1 MRSLVEP
8 SKGIGDGRT
17 SRIKH
22 CPVPEYAVPRLTA
35 IPLPKSSLTGFITLY
50 VLFLAIGSLY
60 PFTGWAPLSS
70 WSTNFLTAPWPRYIT
85 RTDLATNMLVYVP
98 LGYALARWHAHPGH
112 GARGVTAGALT
123 GLALSLLLESGQEL
137 LPGRIASNLDMLV
150 NGLGA
155 LTGALLSLHHGRWL
169 RALRALHR
177 WRGRW
182 FLPGGSANFGLGL
195 LLLLFLAQFALL
207 PFPGLGWL
215 DLHLRP
221 IDTPPGGL
229 DQINLPWFSAVFL
242 EIATLGAFAANLL
255 RPGRYVSAMLLL
267 VVLAFMMKLLAAT
280 ILLKL
285 KVVGGVLSLE
295 TLAAFLLA
303 FWLLLN
309 PQVSRHRMRVALIL
323 LLATLLFRFGLT
335 ENHWWPAVSVLNI
348 VGLAKLV
355 ATLWPVLAL
364 ILLAAS
370 RPGGT
375 GRG

>member
-1 MRSLVEP
+1 M
-8 SKGIGDGRT
+8 
-17 SRIKH
+17 
-22 CPVPEYAVPRLTA
+22 
-35 IPLPKSSLTGFITLY
+35 PKSRLLGFIVFY
-50 VLFLAIGSLY
+50 ALFLAVGSLY
-60 PFTGWAPLSS
+60 PFTGWAPLSD
-70 WSTNFLTAPWPRYIT
+70 WSADFLTAPWPRYIT

-98 LGYALARWHAHPGH
+98 LGYALAHKFIHPGH
-112 GARGVTAGALT
+112 RARGVVAGALA
-123 GLALSLLLESGQEL
+123 GLAFSLLLESGQHL

-155 LTGALLSLHHGRWL
+155 LTGALLSLHHRRWL
-169 RALRALHR
+169 RAGRALCR

-182 FLPGGSANFGLGL
+182 FRPGLRSNLGLGL
-195 LLLLFLAQFALL
+195 LLLWFLAQFSLL

-229 DQINLPWFSAVFL
+229 DQINLPWFAAVFL

-267 VVLAFMMKLLAAT
+267 VVLAFIMKLLAAT

-309 PQVSRHRMRVALIL
+309 PLVSRRRWRICLLL
-323 LLATLLFRFGLT
+323 LLAATLLRIGLAGA
-335 ENHWWPAVSVLNI
+335 NWWPGVSALNI
-348 VGLAKLV
+348 VGLAKHLGAVWPLLGLGWLV
-355 ATLWPVLAL
+355 FSMRRAL
-364 ILLAAS
+364 PS
-370 RPGGT
+370 PT
-375 GRG
+375 

>member
-1 MRSLVEP
+1 M
-8 SKGIGDGRT
+8 
-17 SRIKH
+17 
-22 CPVPEYAVPRLTA
+22 ARLTA
-35 IPLPKSSLTGFITLY
+35 IPLPKSRLTGFISLY
-50 VLFLAIGSLY
+50 ALFLAIGSLY
-60 PFTGWAPLSS
+60 PFSGWAPLSS
-70 WSTNFLTAPWPRYIT
+70 WSADFLTAPWPRYIT
-85 RTDLATNMLVYVP
+85 RTDLATNLLVYVP
-98 LGYALARWHAHPGH
+98 LGYALARWYAHPGH

-155 LTGALLSLHHGRWL
+155 LTGALLALHHRRWL
-169 RALRALHR
+169 RAGKALCR
-177 WRGRW
+177 WRSRW
-182 FLPGGSANFGLGL
+182 FIPGMSANVGLGL
-195 LLLLFLAQFALL
+195 LLLWFLAQFALL

-215 DLHLRP
+215 ELHLRP
-221 IDTPPGGL
+221 IDMPPGGL
-229 DQINLPWFSAVFL
+229 DQINLPWFAAVFL
-242 EIATLGAFAANLL
+242 EIATLGTFAANLL

-309 PQVSRHRMRVALIL
+309 PLVSRHRMRVALFL
-323 LLATLLFRFGLT
+323 LLTAPLIRLGLADF
-335 ENHWWPAVSVLNI
+335 HWWPAVSVLNI
-348 VGLAKLV
+348 VGLAKAV

-364 ILLAAS
+364 ILLATSHPGIS
-370 RPGGT
+370 RA
-375 GRG
+375 R

>member
-1 MRSLVEP
+1 M
-8 SKGIGDGRT
+8 
-17 SRIKH
+17 
-22 CPVPEYAVPRLTA
+22 
-35 IPLPKSSLTGFITLY
+35 PKSRLLGFIVLY
-50 VLFLAIGSLY
+50 ALFLAVGSLY
-60 PFTGWAPLSS
+60 PFTGWTPLSD
-70 WSTNFLTAPWPRYIT
+70 WSADFLTASWPRYIT

-98 LGYALARWHAHPGH
+98 LGYALAHRFSHPGH
-112 GARGVTAGALT
+112 RARGVIAGALA
-123 GLALSLLLESGQEL
+123 GLAFSLLLESGQEL

-155 LTGALLSLHHGRWL
+155 LTGALLSLHHRRWL
-169 RALRALHR
+169 RAGRALCR

-182 FLPGGSANFGLGL
+182 FRPGLRANLGLGL
-195 LLLLFLAQFALL
+195 LLLWFLAQFSLL

-229 DQINLPWFSAVFL
+229 DQINLPWFAAVFL

-309 PQVSRHRMRVALIL
+309 PQVSRRRLHVASIL
-323 LLATLLFRFGLT
+323 LLVSPLIRLALAGP
-335 ENHWWPAVSVLNI
+335 HWWPAASALNI
-348 VGLAKLV
+348 VGLAKYLG
-355 ATLWPVLAL
+355 TLWPMASLVLL
-364 ILLAAS
+364 IPTRARNAPQDQS
-370 RPGGT
+370 TFNRKD
-375 GRG
+375 R